1 MGKAESVPAR
11 SKSSQRDT
19 LPKAPTGIKGL
30 DEITLGGLPR
40 GRPTLVCGGPGC
52 GKTLFGLEFLLRGAR
67 DFGEPGVFMAFEETA
82 QELSQNV
89 RSLGF
94 DLDKMVA
101 ENKLSVDYVHVER
114 AEIEETGEYDL
125 EGLFLRLGLAI
136 DTVGAKRV
144 VLDTLESLFSGFTNQ
159 ALLRSELRRLFRWL
173 KDKGVTA
180 IITGERGEGQLTR
193 QGLEEYVSDCV
204 ILLDHRVRE
213 QVSTRRL
220 RIVKYRG
227 STHGTNEYP
236 FLIDEQGIHVLPL
249 TSLGLNHDVSTE
261 RMSSGVPRLDQM
273 LGGEGYYRGSSILIS
288 GTAGT
293 GKSSLA
299 AHFADATCRRG
310 ERVLY
315 LAFEESPQ
323 QITRNMRSI
332 GLDLS
337 PWVKK
342 GLLTLHSSRPSLH
355 GIEMHLAV
363 IHKMVEQ
370 FDPQVVI
377 IDPISNFA
385 TAGTETDAES
395 MLLRLIDFL
404 KARQKTALFTNLTAG
419 GNAWER
425 TDVGV
430 SSLIDTWIL
439 LRDIELAGERNRG
452 IYVLK
457 SRGMKHS
464 NQIREF
470 LITAEGIRLE
480 DVYVGPEGVLTG
492 SMRAA
497 QEDREKTAAQERA
510 REIERKQRDL
520 ARRRATLEA
529 QIAALRAEFQA
540 VEDEAKIVA
549 RQDQAS
555 EQQIQQSREAAAM
568 RRGAERPATNK
579 GKRK

>member
-1 MGKAESVPAR
+1 VGKPEAVPSRA
-11 SKSSQRDT
+11 KAQRGT
-19 LPKAPTGIKGL
+19 LPKAPTGISGL

-40 GRPTLVCGGPGC
+40 GRPTLVCGSAGC
-52 GKTLFGLEFLLRGAR
+52 GKTLFAMEFLLRGAEE
-67 DFGEPGVFMAFEETA
+67 FGENGVFMAFEET
-82 QELSQNV
+82 QDDLTQNV
-89 RSLGF
+89 KSLGF
-94 DLDKMVA
+94 DLDRMVA
-101 ENKLSVDYVHVER
+101 ENKISVDHVRVEP
-114 AEIEETGEYDL
+114 AEIAETGEYDL

-136 DTVGAKRV
+136 DSVGAKRV
-144 VLDTLESLFSGFTNQ
+144 VLDTLEALFGGFTNQ

-180 IITGERGEGQLTR
+180 VITGERGDGQLTR

-204 ILLDHRVRE
+204 ILLDHRVHD

-227 STHGTNEYP
+227 TTHGTNEYP
-236 FLIDEQGIHVLPL
+236 FLIDENGIHVLPL
-249 TSLGLNHDVSTE
+249 TSLRLNHPASSE
-261 RMSSGVPRLDQM
+261 RISSGVPRLDAM
-273 LGGEGYYRGSSILIS
+273 LGGQGYYRGSSVLIS

-293 GKSSLA
+293 GKTSLS
-299 AHFADATCRRG
+299 AHFANATCARG
-310 ERVLY
+310 ERCLY
-315 LAFEESPQ
+315 LAFEESPAQ
-323 QITRNMRSI
+323 LMRNMKSI
-332 GLDLS
+332 GVDLA

-342 GLLTLHSSRPSLH
+342 GLLRLEASRPTLH

-363 IHKMVEQ
+363 IHKLVNE

-377 IDPISNFA
+377 IDPISNFS
-385 TAGTETDAES
+385 TAGTGTDAEA

-404 KARQKTALFTNLTAG
+404 KARQITAMFVHLTSG
-419 GNAWER
+419 GNAWEK

-470 LITAEGIRLE
+470 LITSDGIKLE

-497 QEDREKTAAQERA
+497 QEDREKAAAVARAQEM
-510 REIERKQRDL
+510 ERKQRDL
-520 ARRRATLEA
+520 ARRRAALEA
-529 QIAALRAEFQA
+529 QIAALRADFEA
-540 VEDEAKIVA
+540 VEHESQLIAEQDRA
-549 RQDQAS
+549 R
-555 EQQIQQSREAAAM
+555 EQQISDNRSAAAL
-568 RRGAERPATNK
+568 RRGADTPTLVK